1 MQTWWIFFLILS
13 QQSIQNWLRVFSPL
27 KHLFMQKRAEIFYLE
42 NWNFS
47 IEILGQKENR
57 LQKTKK
63 RLLQFRI

>member
-1 MQTWWIFFLILS
+1 
-13 QQSIQNWLRVFSPL
+13 
-27 KHLFMQKRAEIFYLE
+27 MQKRAEIFYLE